1 LSNNT
6 FWKGSVVIDRSGPA
20 GNYLYYGVREFGMS
34 AIMNGIA
41 LHGGFVPYGGTFL
54 TFSDYSR
61 NAVRMAALMGIRV
74 LFIFTHDSVG
84 LGEDGPTHHPIE
96 HLASLR
102 LIPNLSLWRPC
113 DVVETAV
120 AWKAAV
126 ERHHGPTCLAFS
138 RQKLFHQPRSPEQIE
153 AIQRGGYVLVDCQ
166 GTPEAIIIATGS
178 EVYLVMGAARQLA
191 ARGRKIRVV
200 SMPSVDV
207 FEAQDAAYREAVL
220 PAAITKR
227 LVVEAGV
234 TAPWYKYVGMNG
246 KIIGLDRFG
255 ASAPSD
261 VLFKHFGFTVEK
273 VIKTVEEF
281 F

>member
-1 LSNNT
+1 
-6 FWKGSVVIDRSGPA
+6 
-20 GNYLYYGVREFGMS
+20 MS

-61 NAVRMAALMGIRV
+61 NAVRMAALMGVRV
-74 LFIFTHDSVG
+74 VFIFTHDSIG

-120 AWKAAV
+120 AWKVAV
-126 ERHHGPTCLAFS
+126 ERRHGPTCLAFS

-153 AIQRGGYVLVDCQ
+153 GIQRGGYVLVDCQ

-178 EVYLVMGAARQLA
+178 EVYLAMGAAKQLT

-234 TAPWYKYVGMNG
+234 TALWYKYVGMNG

-255 ASAPSD
+255 VSAPSD
-261 VLFKHFGFTVEK
+261 VLFKHFGFTVEN
-273 VIKTVEEF
+273 VIKTVEELF
-281 F
+281 